1 MQEKGSNIMELG
13 AEAVMQE
20 SAESSLCTAL
30 LAQQTISASDIKNAQ
45 TYKQKFGG
53 DYRAIFV
60 RLGAIS
66 EENLLLFLK
75 DFLAIPLINILE
87 LPTAPQMYLE
97 AITASGVAID
107 WWLDQEVLAWF
118 SAADELSYIAKDP
131 LASSCVELLR
141 KSFPEMTHKPFLI
154 RRYDLEKALDLVSR
168 HVQGDAKDDLSQLR
182 ELAEEAPVIEF
193 VANLFA
199 QALDQRA
206 SDIHVEPGEKQMEVR
221 FRIDGILYNRFM
233 LPTHRFPA
241 IASRIKLISG
251 IDISENRLPQDG
263 RVTVRISGVEVDL
276 RVSTAPGVHGE
287 SIVLRLLPKDDQAFY
302 LQDLGLQADHYSS
315 LSGWIKEA
323 NGIILVTGPTG
334 SGKSTTLYAA
344 LEQIN
349 DRKRKIITVEDPVE
363 FYLDGITQIQT
374 HTEIGYTFARALRSI
389 MRQDPDVVMI
399 GEIRD
404 KETAEIAIQA
414 SLTGHLVVSTLHTNN
429 SISAVTRLIDMGV
442 EPFLVATPLKAVMA
456 QRLVR
461 KLCPHCAVPSDV
473 VSEQLFDE
481 IAPFIPASLAGQ
493 SANWHK
499 ALGCEKCQSTGY
511 SGRLGIYEMVGVS
524 PEIQQM
530 IIDRASEHD
539 IWKTVRQQNVRS
551 LRADGLIKAWQGKT
565 SIEEVLRVASV

>member
-1 MQEKGSNIMELG
+1 MQGKGSDMEELTPDI
-13 AEAVMQE
+13 AILE
-20 SAESSLCTAL
+20 STSSSLCAAL
-30 LAQQTISASDIKNAQ
+30 LAQKIIPASDIQNAQ

-53 DYRAIFV
+53 NYRSILI

-66 EENLLLFLK
+66 EQNLLLFLK
-75 DFLAIPLINILE
+75 DFLDLPLIDVSG
-87 LPTAPQMYLE
+87 LPTTPELYLE
-97 AITASGVAID
+97 AIEASGVDLD

-118 SAADELSYIAKDP
+118 SAPDELSYIAIDP

-141 KSFPEMTHKPFLI
+141 KSFPEMTLNPFLI
-154 RRYDLEKALDLVSR
+154 RHYDLEKALDLIVR
-168 HVQGDAKDDLSQLR
+168 HVQGDTNDDLSDLR
-182 ELAEEAPVIEF
+182 EMAEEAPVIEF

-199 QALDQRA
+199 QALDQHA

-241 IASRIKLISG
+241 VASRIKLISG

-263 RVTVRISGVEVDL
+263 RVTVRISGADVDL
-276 RVSTAPGVHGE
+276 RVSTVPGVHGE

-302 LQDLGLQADHYSS
+302 LRDLGFQDDHYSS
-315 LSGWIKEA
+315 LIGWINEA

-363 FYLDGITQIQT
+363 FYLNGITQIQT
-374 HTEIGYTFARALRSI
+374 HAEIGYTFARALRSI

-461 KLCPHCAVPSDV
+461 KLCPHCSVPADI
-473 VSEQLFDE
+473 VSEELVTE
-481 IAPFIPASLAGQ
+481 ITPFVHASLAGQ
-493 SANWHK
+493 SANWQK
-499 ALGCEKCQSTGY
+499 AVGCGQCQQTGY

-524 PEIQQM
+524 HEVQQM
-530 IIDRASEHD
+530 IINRASEHD
-539 IWKTVRQQNVRS
+539 IWKTVRQQNVRT
-551 LRADGLIKAWQGKT
+551 LREDGLIKAWQGKT
-565 SIEEVLRVASV
+565 SIEEVLRVATV